1 MLYFSRGYFFHL
13 FHSHFFSYFVL
24 GIEILELESCI
35 GFMGLGFVVD
45 MV

>member
-1 MLYFSRGYFFHL
+1 MLYFSQGYFFFIL
-13 FHSHFFSYFVL
+13 FSFFSYFVL
-24 GIEILELESCI
+24 GIEISELESCI